1 MRRVL
6 AQSPW
11 LRAPSSVTGRE
22 PTVRA
27 MAYILWARATYTPWS
42 FGRRTPPPLAGG
54 SDDDARRELERVRAD
69 AVRVV
74 RQTLLGR
81 AREQQ
86 QRQRA
91 GQVVYGL
98 RLRQRGPQ
106 PTVARVMVPTVGDRP
121 GLPGTYCELYPT
133 LVDPRWLDRARRA
146 AAGGRIELV
155 ELAEPDLAA
164 AIARLKVAG
173 DPLLTPLS
181 RPRLDH
187 AALAEQVARRYPR
200 SGVDGT
206 AARRAE
212 RHMERVLAEAQAWE
226 YRHPGREGLTG
237 RQPLP

>member
-1 MRRVL
+1 MREMRLLL
-6 AQSPW
+6 AAASQ
-11 LRAPSSVTGRE
+11 LYHARSSVTGR
-22 PTVRA
+22 PLTLRA
-27 MAYILWARATYTPWS
+27 MAYQLWAADHLTSWS
-42 FGRRTPPPLAGG
+42 FGRRTPPPLAPP
-54 SDDDARRELERVRAD
+54 AELERERAD

-74 RQTLLGR
+74 RATL
-81 AREQQ
+81 
-86 QRQRA
+86 
-91 GQVVYGL
+91 
-98 RLRQRGPQ
+98 
-106 PTVARVMVPTVGDRP
+106 
-121 GLPGTYCELYPT
+121 
-133 LVDPRWLDRARRA
+133 LDRARRDGD
-146 AAGGRIELV
+146 AGEV
-155 ELAEPDLAA
+155 
-164 AIARLKVAG
+164 ARLRVAG